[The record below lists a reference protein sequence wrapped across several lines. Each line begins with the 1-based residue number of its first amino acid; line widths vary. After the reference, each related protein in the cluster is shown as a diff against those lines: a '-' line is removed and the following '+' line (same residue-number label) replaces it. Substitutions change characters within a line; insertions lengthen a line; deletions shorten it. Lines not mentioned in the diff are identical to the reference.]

1 MRVLGID
8 PGTVRMGYGI
18 VAAGPQML
26 AEDCGV
32 VVLPATM
39 PLPQRLYQLY
49 THVLNLISIF
59 NPDAIAVEKP
69 FVGKGD
75 KQFIGPAIA
84 VGQAQAVV
92 LIGAAGQAVPVFTYA
107 PAQVKLSVANHG
119 AATKEQMQQI
129 ITSTLDLAETPESD
143 AADALAVALCHLN
156 QSSAAAALEREITPG
171 RER

>member
-18 VAAGPQML
+18 VASGPEML

-32 VVLPATM
+32 VALPNSM

-59 NPDAIAVEKP
+59 NPDAIAVEQP

-84 VGQAQAVV
+84 VGQAQSVV
-92 LIGAAGQAVPVFTYA
+92 LIGAASQGIPVFSYT
-107 PAQVKLSVANHG
+107 PAQVKLSVANYG
-119 AATKEQMQQI
+119 AASKEQMRQSI
-129 ITSTLDLAETPESD
+129 AATLGLSEAPESD
-143 AADALAVALCHLN
+143 AADALSVGLCHLV
-156 QSSAAAALEREITPG
+156 QAQASEALGREIEPG
-171 RER
+171 SER